1 MSIRG
6 SRSWTERELV
16 SASSSRYVRWSGLAC
31 MLGGVLLSGLFA
43 VILFA
48 PGYIGVPFVV
58 LFIYVWASLLAG
70 LFGLHALQKGHYGA
84 TKWLAWAGLVLAM
97 LGPLQSVF
105 LGLLPFLTMGF
116 GLVIMGITTALLVMG
131 FGLALMG
138 IAAIKANMLRWK
150 ALPLLMGILGI
161 AVWFVYEAAMQP
173 GSDDSWL
180 WNVGVQALVTFFG
193 AGWVSLGYILWSG
206 KGLPAPRD

>member
-1 MSIRG
+1 
-6 SRSWTERELV
+6 
-16 SASSSRYVRWSGLAC
+16 

-43 VILFA
+43 IILFV
-48 PGYIGVPFVV
+48 PESIGPPFVA
-58 LFIYVWASLLAG
+58 LFLYVWVSLLAG
-70 LFGLHALQKGHYGA
+70 LFGHHARQKGRYAA

-116 GLVIMGITTALLVMG
+116 GLVLMGIIIALLVMG
-131 FGLALMG
+131 FGLVLMG
-138 IAAIKANMLRWK
+138 IATVKANVLRWK
-150 ALPLLMGILGI
+150 ALALLMGICGI

-173 GSDDSWL
+173 GSDDTWP
-180 WNVGVQALVTFFG
+180 WNVVVQALVTFFG

-206 KGLPAPRD
+206 KGLRAPQD

>member
-1 MSIRG
+1 
-6 SRSWTERELV
+6 
-16 SASSSRYVRWSGLAC
+16 
-31 MLGGVLLSGLFA
+31 MLGGALLSGLFV

-48 PGYIGVPFVV
+48 PESIGVPFAV
-58 LFIYVWASLLAG
+58 LFLYVWASLLAG
-70 LFGLHALQKGHYGA
+70 LFGLHALQKGRYGA
-84 TKWLAWAGLVLAM
+84 TRWLARAGLALAV

-116 GLVIMGITTALLVMG
+116 GLVIMGITTAILVMG
-131 FGLALMG
+131 FGLALIG
-138 IAAIKANMLRWK
+138 IAAIKANVLRWK

-161 AVWFVYEAAMQP
+161 AVWFVYEVAMKP

-193 AGWVSLGYILWSG
+193 AGWVLLGYTLWSG
-206 KGLPAPRD
+206 KRLPASQD